1 MISMILP
8 LPVGN
13 ALRVFLE
20 PPSGASK
27 WRVLRKA
34 ADNFVDE
41 NDPDAF
47 LAYEGDHK
55 SFVDFEHLQNGT
67 VYCYRAFYW
76 NGAAWSTH
84 ASAAVTGTPNA
95 TYEDRSTDAL
105 VVVRDR
111 INAGLQV
118 EVSRGVVKPKTGF
131 VQVLTAPPVF
141 EDARWPL
148 VTVQLLNEGPGEDGL
163 GYFLNSDGL
172 SADDFDP
179 FDGDGWM
186 ARVQL
191 AITAWSLNPDERIA
205 LRQSL
210 RRLVAANIH
219 VFDNA
224 GIQQV
229 NFSQQDTDAVSGEY
243 PAPVYQSIGT
253 FTCLA
258 PVSVGGNVPAIREV
272 IYRSIINGD

>member
-1 MISMILP
+1 MILP

-20 PPSGASK
+20 PPSGALK

-34 ADNFVDE
+34 ADTFVDE

-55 SFVDFEHLQNGT
+55 SFVDFEYLQNGS
-67 VYCYRAFYW
+67 VYLYRAFYW
-76 NGAAWSTH
+76 NGSAWSTH
-84 ASAAVTGTPNA
+84 ASSATAGTPNA

-272 IYRSIINGD
+272 ISRSIINGD